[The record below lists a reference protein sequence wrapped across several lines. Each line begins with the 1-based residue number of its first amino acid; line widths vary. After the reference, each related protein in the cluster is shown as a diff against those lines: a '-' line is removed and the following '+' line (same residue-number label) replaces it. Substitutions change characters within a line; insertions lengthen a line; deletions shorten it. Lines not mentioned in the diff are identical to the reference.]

1 MATIMTKRAN
11 TKRPMIMIRRN
22 GAGGPAAPLR
32 SRQAAPP
39 GSQFNQY
46 GSFAAD
52 LLQVQP
58 SVTIDT
64 ILNCRLRDTGGAIS
78 DDPGRA

>member
-32 SRQAAPP
+32 SRQAAAP
-39 GSQFNQY
+39 GSWFNQY
-46 GSFAAD
+46 GSFCCKFAAD
-52 LLQVQP
+52 A
-58 SVTIDT
+58 
-64 ILNCRLRDTGGAIS
+64 AIGNNRYNS
-78 DDPGRA
+78 EL